1 MPERRRLSFRIRHV
15 SRYLLL
21 ALALLA
27 SAGCSSGKIGRS
39 DPADARACMT
49 QQSAVVIGT
58 STVGDEQTFRFLLP
72 SGARVEVSYPEPA
85 TNGKAVH
92 TISWLTSDPS
102 PDDRSLVDACFPTG

>member
-1 MPERRRLSFRIRHV
+1 
-15 SRYLLL
+15 LL
-21 ALALLA
+21 ALAVFA

-39 DPADARACMT
+39 DPADARERMT
-49 QQSAVVIGT
+49 QQSAVVVGT

-92 TISWLTSDPS
+92 TVSWLTSDPNAE
-102 PDDRSLVDACFPTG
+102 DRSLVEACFPTG